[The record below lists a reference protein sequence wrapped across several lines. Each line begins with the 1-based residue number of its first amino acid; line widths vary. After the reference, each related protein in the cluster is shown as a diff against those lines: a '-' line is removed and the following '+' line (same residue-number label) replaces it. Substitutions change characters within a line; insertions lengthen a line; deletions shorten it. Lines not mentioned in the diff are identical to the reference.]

1 MTMNKYYDFLNISKK
16 ETGLNNHICISTSTG
31 RPIPRIKVFIAEDP
45 REFISV
51 SIEDNPRK
59 IAGKKGAVSEKDLA
73 LVFRWIIKNKERLLY
88 YWYADE
94 LVYAI
99 DLIDSLE
106 KL

>member
-1 MTMNKYYDFLNISKK
+1 MKKDYDFLNISKK

-59 IAGKKGAVSEKDLA
+59 IAGKKGVVSEKDLE
-73 LVFRWIIKNKERLLY
+73 LVSRWIIKNKKKLLY
-88 YWYADE
+88 YWYTDE
-94 LVYAI
+94 VVYAI
-99 DLIDSLE
+99 DLINSLE